1 MMQKTI
7 FVYFLGVLFLFAGCR
22 KDPVEP
28 NLFEQGILIV
38 NEGLFQTGNGTLS
51 WIDRQ
56 SELVSHEVFSA
67 ANDGLL
73 LGNIAQS
80 AAYDQEHFYI
90 AVNNAARVVV
100 ADRKNMKF
108 KYEIPGI
115 QQPRFVQATTGNKL
129 YVSAWGNG
137 FSGAFHIFNSTTGQS
152 IHTING
158 LKGPEEF
165 FVTETEILV
174 PASGGFG
181 NHNVIY
187 RIDPVNG
194 NLKGSLVVAD
204 RPVKIVGVGGVP
216 YLICSGKFDFTDP
229 NNNTPGALYRIDQDQ
244 VVYLTELPNGA
255 RNLVYMEQNA
265 SLYFINGVQLGQY
278 QIGNGSIIYHE
289 LSISTPNGLYSAF
302 WNGKMHL
309 ILSDAKDYVSTGEVH
324 VLDLIGN
331 TIKKY
336 PSGIIPGYILSV
348 E

>member
-1 MMQKTI
+1 MTQKTAI
-7 FVYFLGVLFLFAGCR
+7 ILLFSTLFLSMGCR

-51 WIDRQ
+51 WIDNQ
-56 SELVSHEVFSA
+56 TDLVSHEVYST
-67 ANDGLL
+67 ANEGLL

-80 AAYDQEHFYI
+80 ATYDQDHFYI
-90 AVNNAARVVV
+90 SVNNASRVVV
-100 ADRKNMKF
+100 ADRGSMKF

-129 YVSAWGNG
+129 YVSAWGDG
-137 FSGAFHIFNSTTGQS
+137 FEGAFHIFNSNTGQS

-158 LKGPEEF
+158 LKGPDEF
-165 FVTETEILV
+165 LITETEILV

-194 NLKGSLVVAD
+194 ILKDSLVVAD
-204 RPVKIVGVGGVP
+204 RPVKIVNVDGVP

-229 NNNTPGALYRIDQDQ
+229 NNNTSGALYRIDQDQ
-244 VVYLTELPNGA
+244 VVYLTELPNGV
-255 RNLVYMEQNA
+255 RNLVYMKENA

-278 QIGNGSIIYHE
+278 QIANGSIDYHNM
-289 LSISTPNGLYSAF
+289 SISTPNGLYSAL
-302 WNGKMHL
+302 WNGKLHL
-309 ILSDAKDYVSTGEVH
+309 VLSDAKDFVSTGEVH
-324 VLDLIGN
+324 ILDLTGS
-331 TIKKY
+331 TLKQY